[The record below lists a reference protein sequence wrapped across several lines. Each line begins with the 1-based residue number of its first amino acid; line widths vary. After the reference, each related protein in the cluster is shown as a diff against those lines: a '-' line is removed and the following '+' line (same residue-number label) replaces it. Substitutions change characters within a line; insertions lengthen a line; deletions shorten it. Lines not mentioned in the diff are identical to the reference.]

1 MNQKMIQIE
10 VDVMSSNLDE
20 VIKNLVNKDNTV
32 QSRLNKNVRFS
43 ITLTALQNQR
53 LEIALSKIDRK
64 KQEFISTIIEAALIS
79 LEKELNL
86 IDSGMVDSFG
96 NTNHIYKTKYVE
108 EIIKGLGISEEEW
121 DDYTMY
127 L

>member
-1 MNQKMIQIE
+1 MIQIE